1 VVEGVRK
8 DLGHLLAF
16 YDCPRLHRE
25 YVRTS
30 NPIERVFREL
40 RRQQFGCGAFANR
53 DACNRAVF
61 RVFNWLNELWKGK
74 DIWQPRMRNRKQL
87 DKAA

>member
-1 VVEGVRK
+1 MVEGVRK